1 MLRRP
6 RFVGYAQSAL
16 QNGATMVAPQFLPV
30 TGGNITLESIAPTG
44 DDVADNVAIQT
55 LDAFGRTVD
64 TYSWNDWVAET
75 ACWVNDDFEEVTG
88 VTFPAGQG
96 LWVFGSAS
104 AQGLQTAGKVGKE
117 DVSVQL
123 QNGATGTGNPFPV
136 AIDLNDIIPTG
147 DDVADNVAIQTL
159 DAFGRT
165 VDTYSWNDWVAETP
179 CWVNDD
185 FEPLEDVSFVAGQ
198 GLWVF
203 GSSEAQYLRFPA
215 PEF

>member
-1 MLRRP
+1 
-6 RFVGYAQSAL
+6 
-16 QNGATMVAPQFLPV
+16 MVAPQFLPV
-30 TGGNITLESIAPTG
+30 SGENIALESIAPTG

-104 AQGLQTAGKVGKE
+104 TQGLQTAGKVGKE

-159 DAFGRT
+159 
-165 VDTYSWNDWVAETP
+165 EH
-179 CWVNDD
+179 
-185 FEPLEDVSFVAGQ
+185 LDV
-198 GLWVF
+198 L
-203 GSSEAQYLRFPA
+203 
-215 PEF
+215 

>member
-1 MLRRP
+1 
-6 RFVGYAQSAL
+6 
-16 QNGATMVAPQFLPV
+16 MVAPQFLPV
-30 TGGNITLESIAPTG
+30 TGGNIALESIAPVG
-44 DDVADNVAIQT
+44 NDVADNVAIQT

-104 AQGLQTAGKVGKE
+104 TQGLQTAGKVGIE

-185 FEPLEDVSFVAGQ
+185 FEPLEDVSFAAGQ

-203 GSSEAQYLRFPA
+203 GSSETQYLRFPA
-215 PEF
+215 PEL

>member
-1 MLRRP
+1 
-6 RFVGYAQSAL
+6 
-16 QNGATMVAPQFLPV
+16 MVAPQFLPV

-64 TYSWNDWVAET
+64 TYSWNNWVAET

>member
-1 MLRRP
+1 
-6 RFVGYAQSAL
+6 
-16 QNGATMVAPQFLPV
+16 MVAPQFLPV

>member
-1 MLRRP
+1 
-6 RFVGYAQSAL
+6 
-16 QNGATMVAPQFLPV
+16 MVAPQFLPV
-30 TGGNITLESIAPTG
+30 SGENIALESIVPTG

-64 TYSWNDWVAET
+64 TYSWNDWAAET

-88 VTFPAGQG
+88 VTFLAGQG

-104 AQGLQTAGKVGKE
+104 SQGLQTAGKIGKE
-117 DVSVQL
+117 DVLVQL

-136 AIDLNDIIPTG
+136 AIDLNDIIPVG
-147 DDVADNVAIQTL
+147 DDVGDNVAIQTL

-165 VDTYSWNDWVAETP
+165 VDTYSWNDWASETP

-185 FEPLEDVSFVAGQ
+185 FEPLADVTFVAGQ

-203 GSSEAQYLRFPA
+203 GSKATQFLRFPA
-215 PEF
+215 PEL